1 MIQERKKI
9 IPDEENLIWAKDQVR
24 KVKIL
29 SLGCFW
35 KERRETI
42 ERDRRRMTE
51 KSRGSNIQKIII
63 LDRSRGVERYRGLKR
78 MFYLSKS
85 CPASIE
91 RCPQLNKLD
100 GSRQLSRSYRASKKF
115 LDGSKQL
122 SRSCQESDKSS

>member
-63 LDRSRGVERYRGLKR
+63 LNRQRGVERYRGLKR
-78 MFYLSKS
+78 VFYLSNS
-85 CPASIE
+85 CPTSIE
-91 RCPQLNKLD
+91 RCPQLNKLN
-100 GSRQLSRSYRASKKF
+100 GSRQLLRSYRASRKF

-122 SRSCQESDKSS
+122 LRSYRECDKGS